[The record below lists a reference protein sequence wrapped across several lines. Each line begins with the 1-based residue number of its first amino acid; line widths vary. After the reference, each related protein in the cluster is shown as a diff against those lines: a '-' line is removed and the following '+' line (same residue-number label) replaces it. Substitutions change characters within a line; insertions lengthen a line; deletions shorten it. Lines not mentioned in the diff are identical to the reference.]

1 VNESTNREESEPVR
15 LQSLGLIT
23 HVILSPATKNLFLH
37 LAALLQRGRL
47 AEQKQIFRLWLKMTK
62 TGK

>member
-37 LAALLQRGRL
+37 LAALLQRG
-47 AEQKQIFRLWLKMTK
+47 A
-62 TGK
+62 